1 MFEFCI
7 WFFINIMESSDGL
20 GSLKNQES
28 PISIWT
34 KIGHF
39 GKIRKKEKNRQS
51 RRPQKRGSRLKIW
64 LHCVAR
70 QHSSHRVRGGS
81 PKCINGKMCLKR
93 VSTALLIVRASFE
106 AWLLMPNLVV
116 VVKFNGVVS
125 VDAFA
130 LTIGVEKQQQFS
142 SVVNFS

>member
-1 MFEFCI
+1 
-7 WFFINIMESSDGL
+7 MESSDGL

-51 RRPQKRGSRLKIW
+51 RRPQKIW

-70 QHSSHRVRGGS
+70 LHSSHRGGS

-130 LTIGVEKQQQFS
+130 LTIGEAA
-142 SVVNFS
+142 VVNFS